1 MGTGND
7 TALRA
12 EVLIEALP
20 YIRAFRGATV
30 VVKYGGAAMTDE
42 QLKRSV
48 CTDVALLHYVGLWP
62 VVVHG
67 GGPKIS
73 EMMTRL
79 GLQPRFVQGLRV
91 TDDATMEIAEMV
103 LVGSIGQDLAAHIQ
117 AAGVSAV
124 AISGRD
130 GCTLGACRMTGP
142 GGTDLG
148 HVGQVTDIRPDLI
161 HDLLAA
167 GHIPVLSPIGMGE
180 DGRPLNINAD
190 LVAGR
195 LAVALGARK
204 LVTLSDVPGLLRD
217 RDDPAT
223 LISELTLSEAREMLG
238 SGAVSSGMIPKLQSC
253 IEAVEGG
260 VERAHMIDGSR
271 PHSLLI
277 ELFSESGIGTMVR
290 PDQAQSGPSRVG

>member
-1 MGTGND
+1 MSAGND
-7 TALRA
+7 TAFRA

-20 YIRAFRGATV
+20 YIRRFRGATV

-48 CTDVALLHYVGLWP
+48 CTDVALLHYVGLRP
-62 VVVHG
+62 VIVHG

-73 EMMTRL
+73 EMMGRL
-79 GLQPRFVQGLRV
+79 GLEPRFVEGLRV

-103 LVGSIGQDLAAHIQ
+103 LVGSIGQDLAAHVQ

-130 GCTLGACRMTGP
+130 GCTLVARRMQGP

-148 HVGQVTDIRPDLI
+148 HVGEVTDIRPRLI

-167 GHIPVLSPIGMGE
+167 GHIPVLSPIGMAESGA
-180 DGRPLNINAD
+180 PLNINAD
-190 LVAGR
+190 LVAGS
-195 LAVALGARK
+195 LAVALGASK

-217 RDDPAT
+217 RTDSST
-223 LISELTLSEAREMLG
+223 LIGELSLTEAREMLD
-238 SGAVSSGMIPKLQSC
+238 SDAVGSGMIPKLQSC
-253 IEAVEGG
+253 IMAVEGG
-260 VERAHMIDGSR
+260 VQRAHMIDGSR

-290 PDQAQSGPSRVG
+290 PD